1 MSKIVQSRL
10 PVDSGVVLWMK
21 SPSNRSRSDS
31 HIDIEWSKCYCI
43 SIGTFNGHFSLATKN
58 GPAIDFMRYMW
69 IPAIFQSFFSVIN
82 TILYC

>member
-43 SIGTFNGHFSLATKN
+43 SISTFNGHFSLAMKKWPRN
-58 GPAIDFMRYMW
+58 RFHALSVDPFD
-69 IPAIFQSFFSVIN
+69 FSVVIN
-82 TILYC
+82 IVLLYC